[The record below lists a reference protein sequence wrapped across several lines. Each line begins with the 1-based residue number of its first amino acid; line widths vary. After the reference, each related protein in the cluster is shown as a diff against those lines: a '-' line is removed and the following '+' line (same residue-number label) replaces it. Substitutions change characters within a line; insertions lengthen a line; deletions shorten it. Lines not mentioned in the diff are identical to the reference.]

1 MPEANLVAK
10 AAREAG
16 RDPLEALGLPQLPM
30 TPEVGAMIMGLLQ
43 PELGERMREEREL
56 TRWKAE
62 MEAKSAWEQ
71 ALPGGRGYDGPRGV
85 AWTSG

>member
-1 MPEANLVAK
+1 MAK

-30 TPEVGAMIMGLLQ
+30 TPEVGAMILGILQ
-43 PELGERMREEREL
+43 PEFGERLREEREL
-56 TRWKAE
+56 ERWRAE
-62 MEAKSAWEQ
+62 MEAQTAWEK
-71 ALPGGRGYDGPRGV
+71 ALPGGQGYGGPRGV